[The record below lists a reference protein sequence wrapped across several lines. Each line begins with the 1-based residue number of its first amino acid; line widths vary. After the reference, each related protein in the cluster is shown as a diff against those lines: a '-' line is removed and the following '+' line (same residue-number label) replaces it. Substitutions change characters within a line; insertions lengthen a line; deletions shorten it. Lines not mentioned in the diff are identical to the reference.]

1 MSLSQSP
8 ELIEDWRSSRENVDN
23 TKERVKQQVNNEL
36 KQITNE
42 VWKNFYEIK
51 ENWEVEYNMDLVKKY
66 LDSIK
71 DKEYS
76 ELKSQNTSA
85 WIMSVQIALSSTGY
99 DVGKIDWILRN
110 KWAVSSNTV
119 EAIIRFQKD
128 NGLKP
133 DWQPG
138 SKTIKKLL
146 EKLWNTQ
153 DWNKEK
159 KDQIVKE
166 EKPEDNNVEVKEN
179 ITKAEFD
186 LLCLRASLSDEEM
199 RKVVTYANENEDS
212 RIALGVYKISQNQL
226 KELWK
231 IKNRISLIR
240 MENITSA
247 QLAVLSNA
255 EELSLDSLREI
266 RSDQAEAISKW
277 NVKKLEI
284 LSLRKNMTN
293 DVINKFA
300 KSETLK
306 ELWISYNIMTP
317 DQKKIL
323 EDNGISVRIY

>member
-1 MSLSQSP
+1 MSQSP
-8 ELIEDWRSSRENVDN
+8 ELIVDGKSSRENVDN
-23 TKERVKQQVNNEL
+23 TKERVKDQVGKEL
-36 KQITNE
+36 KQITDN
-42 VWKNFYEIK
+42 VWENFYEIK
-51 ENWEVEYNMDLVKKY
+51 ENWDVKYNLDLVKRY
-66 LDSIK
+66 LDLIK

-166 EKPEDNNVEVKEN
+166 EKPEDNNNVEVKEI

-212 RIALGVYKISQNQL
+212 RIALGVYELSDKQL
-226 KELWK
+226 NELWK

-240 MENITSA
+240 MEKIKSA
-247 QLAVLSNA
+247 QLEVLSNA
-255 EELSLDSLREI
+255 EELALDSLREI
-266 RSDQAEAISKW
+266 DSAQAEAISKW

-284 LSLRKNMTN
+284 LSLRKKMTN